1 MENFLDYV
9 IQLLAQFAGGP
20 GPRENNLVRFGL
32 PAILWAILLGVA
44 WSRQRG
50 QKLPRERLLVFAFA
64 LGLARELFMFTHV
77 SVQLLGY
84 PILEFGYFLS
94 EPLEHALTMAT
105 FVMVAG
111 AFLRYILDDA
121 HLARRYLQVGLGT
134 TVVSFSVS
142 WLWWAQYHTANPEAR
157 FNQTWAGLISFEL
170 VAIFA
175 AAAIVLLAR
184 HKGWLRNTVSLALGL
199 LVLIGILRLAN
210 LLSGREYAY
219 IICPVCNSLHIL
231 TIPILGYVYIKEQSI
246 EKQQAETALAA
257 YREHLEELVEDRT
270 SELTRTNERLQSE
283 VVERQQAEAS
293 VVRRNTEL
301 AAQNAIAATISRSL
315 DLDTILNTAMDTVLA
330 VLDMDA
336 GCLYL
341 LDGPDGELSLE
352 TKRGEMEVLDPLQS
366 SEAPCSCIGISRQ
379 ALETLAPVVLRVEDQ
394 PQDCCSPAVSKE
406 GIQTLVSTP
415 LVSQDRPVGALSL
428 GSRRTEAIST
438 QELDM
443 LAAIGQQIGMA
454 VENARLYQEAGRM
467 AEDLALLHESSVFL
481 TGTLDPQTIYQ
492 QLTEQTTKLLGCQ
505 AASLFLWDD
514 EAGEAVGVFGHGL
527 DAEIPGARIHP
538 EESSLV
544 QELIGRHSSVA
555 IEDTRVDPRVPSLWR
570 ERLPLHALLC
580 VPMWSKDKPL
590 AFLFLADLERPR
602 YWRANEVAWA
612 ESFANHAAIAL
623 GKAYLYEQAERAATL
638 EERQRIA
645 AEMHDG
651 LAQTLSYLTL
661 KSHHATD
668 LLEEGHIEEAL
679 AEHDDIQEAMQRATQ
694 EVRHSIASLQT
705 SPTPPQSLQEM
716 LAGIVEAFGE
726 EGGPPVTLTTDLEEP
741 LFASQAQ
748 VQQIGR
754 IVQEAILNAGRHAHA
769 RQILVSL
776 ARQGREISIIAA
788 DDGRGFDPSSTP
800 EQGDHFGLRIMR
812 ARAARIGGRVEIE
825 SAPGQG
831 TRVTLSWTLAGPAPA
846 SAPSLAAAA
855 APSPAPAVKPAP

>member
-1 MENFLDYV
+1 MENFLDYF

-50 QKLPRERLLVFAFA
+50 QKLPRERLLIFAFG

-77 SVQLLGY
+77 STQLMDFPSLG
-84 PILEFGYFLS
+84 IELFLS

-111 AFLRYILDDA
+111 AFLRYILDDEK
-121 HLARRYLQVGLGT
+121 LSRRYIQLGLAT
-134 TVVSFSVS
+134 TVVTFLVT
-142 WLWWAQYHTANPEAR
+142 WLWWAQYHSANPQGR
-157 FNQTWAGLISFEL
+157 FNQTWAGLVSFLL
-170 VAIFA
+170 VAFFA
-175 AAAIVLLAR
+175 ALAIGLLAK

-199 LVLIGILRLAN
+199 LVLIGVLRLAN
-210 LLSGREYAY
+210 VLSDREYAHVF
-219 IICPVCNSLHIL
+219 CPICNSLHIL
-231 TIPILGYVYIKEQSI
+231 TIPILGYVYIREQSI
-246 EKQQAETALAA
+246 EKQKAESALAA
-257 YREHLEELVEDRT
+257 YREHLEDLVEDRT
-270 SELTRTNERLQSE
+270 AELTRINERLQKE

-341 LDGPDGELSLE
+341 LDGPDGELNLE
-352 TKRGEMEVLDPLQS
+352 TKRGEMEMIDPLQDP
-366 SEAPCSCIGISRQ
+366 EAPCSCVGISHQ
-379 ALETLAPVVLRVEDQ
+379 GLKTLAPVVLRVGDHA
-394 PQDCCSPAVSKE
+394 PDCCPPAVSQE

-415 LVSQDRPVGALSL
+415 LVSQDRLVGALSL
-428 GSRRTEAIST
+428 GARRPEAISA

-505 AASLFLWDD
+505 AASLFLWDE
-514 EAGEAVGVFGHGL
+514 EADEAVGVFGHGL
-527 DAEIPGARIHP
+527 DADIPGVRIHP
-538 EESSLV
+538 EESGLL
-544 QELIGRHSSVA
+544 QELVTQRGSVA
-555 IEDTRVDPRVPSLWR
+555 IEDTRLDPRVPALWR
-570 ERLPLHALLC
+570 EALPLQALLC
-580 VPMWSKDKPL
+580 VPLWGKDRPL
-590 AFLFLADLERPR
+590 AFLLLADLERPR
-602 YWRANEVAWA
+602 HWRPNEVAWA

-668 LLEEGHIEEAL
+668 MLEEGHIEQAM
-679 AEHDDIQEAMQRATQ
+679 AEHGDIQEAMERATQ
-694 EVRHSIASLQT
+694 EVRRSIASLQT
-705 SPTPPQSLQEM
+705 SPAPPQPLQQL
-716 LAGIVEAFGE
+716 LADLIQAFRD
-726 EGGPPVTLTTDLEEP
+726 EGGPPVTLATELEEP
-741 LFASQAQ
+741 LFPSQAQ
-748 VQQIGR
+748 VQQIVR
-754 IVQEAILNAGRHAHA
+754 IVQEALLNAGRHAHA
-769 RQILVSL
+769 GQISVSL
-776 ARQGREISIIAA
+776 ARQGPEAAITVA
-788 DDGRGFDPSSTP
+788 DDGRGFDPATMP

-812 ARAARIGGRVEIE
+812 ARAARIGGRVEIQ
-825 SAPGQG
+825 SAPGRG
-831 TRVTLSWTLAGPAPA
+831 TRVTLSWPQPGPGPDGTTSPA
-846 SAPSLAAAA
+846 REAAA
-855 APSPAPAVKPAP
+855 PAPAVKPVP

>member
-1 MENFLDYV
+1 MGNFLDYF

-50 QKLPRERLLVFAFA
+50 QKLPRERLLIWAFG
-64 LGLARELFMFTHV
+64 LGLARELFMFSHV
-77 SVQLLGY
+77 SSQLMNFPSLGIELY
-84 PILEFGYFLS
+84 LS

-105 FVMVAG
+105 FVMVGG
-111 AFLRYILDDA
+111 AFLRYILDDERLSGRYIQIG
-121 HLARRYLQVGLGT
+121 LAT
-134 TVVSFSVS
+134 TVVTFLVT
-142 WLWWAQYHTANPEAR
+142 WFWWAQYHAANPQGR
-157 FNQTWAGLISFEL
+157 FNQTWAGPVSFLL
-170 VAIFA
+170 VAFFA
-175 AAAIVLLAR
+175 AVAIALLAK
-184 HKGWLRNTVSLALGL
+184 HKGWLRNTVSIALGL
-199 LVLIGILRLAN
+199 LVLIGVLRLAN
-210 LLSGREYAY
+210 VLTGRQYQHA
-219 IICPVCNSLHIL
+219 ICPICNSLHIL
-231 TIPILGYVYIKEQSI
+231 TIPILGFVYIKEQSI
-246 EKQQAETALAA
+246 EKQRAESALAA
-257 YREHLEELVEDRT
+257 YRGHLEDLVEERT
-270 SELTRTNERLQSE
+270 SELTRANERLQKE
-283 VVERQQAEAS
+283 VAERQQAEAS

-341 LDGPDGELSLE
+341 LEGPDGELSLE
-352 TKRGEMEVLDPLQS
+352 TKRGEMEMIDPLQDP
-366 SEAPCSCIGISRQ
+366 EAPCSCIGISHQ
-379 ALETLAPVVLRVEDQ
+379 ALKTLAPVVLRVGDH
-394 PQDCCSPAVSKE
+394 PPGCCPPAVSRE

-428 GSRRTEAIST
+428 GARRPEAISS

-443 LAAIGQQIGMA
+443 LATIGQQIGMA

-505 AASLFLWDD
+505 AASLFLWDE

-527 DAEIPGARIHP
+527 EASVPGLRIQP
-538 EESSLV
+538 EESGLL
-544 QELIGRHSSVA
+544 QELVSRHGSVA
-555 IEDTRVDPRVPSLWR
+555 IEDTRLDPRVPALWQ
-570 ERLPLHALLC
+570 ETLPLQALLC
-580 VPMWSKDKPL
+580 VPLWSKDEPL

-602 YWRANEVAWA
+602 PWRANEVAWA

-661 KSHHATD
+661 KSHHASD
-668 LLEEGHIEEAL
+668 LLEEGDVEEAL
-679 AEHDDIQEAMQRATQ
+679 AEHEDIQDAMQRATQ
-694 EVRHSIASLQT
+694 EVRRSIASLQT
-705 SPTPPQSLQEM
+705 SPAPPQPLQQSLVDVIQ
-716 LAGIVEAFGE
+716 AFRD
-726 EGGPPVTLTTDLEEP
+726 EGGPPVTFATELAEP
-741 LFASQAQ
+741 LFPGQEQAQ
-748 VQQIGR
+748 QIVR
-754 IVQEAILNAGRHAHA
+754 IVQEALLNAGRHADA
-769 RQILVSL
+769 GQISVSL
-776 ARQGREISIIAA
+776 ARQGAEATVTVA
-788 DDGRGFDPSSTP
+788 DDGRGFDLSTAP

-812 ARAARIGGRVEIE
+812 ARAARIGGRIEIE
-825 SAPGQG
+825 SSPGRG
-831 TRVTLSWTLAGPAPA
+831 TRIILSWPQAAAPPTSGPSPAQEPA
-846 SAPSLAAAA
+846 SARVAAAR
-855 APSPAPAVKPAP
+855 PGT